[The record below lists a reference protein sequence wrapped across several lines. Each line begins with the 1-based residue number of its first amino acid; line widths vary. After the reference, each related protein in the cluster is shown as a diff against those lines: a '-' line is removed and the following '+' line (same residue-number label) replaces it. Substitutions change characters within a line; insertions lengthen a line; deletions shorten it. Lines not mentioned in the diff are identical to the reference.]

1 MPSRV
6 LGPINFMEA
15 FTSFS
20 ATTLWTQRTSLRTP
34 VVSRKRPSGKTNS
47 ALPRAVLS
55 ARTNCLCLATM
66 KDSATQRVFPP
77 RFLFHQT
84 PRGWES
90 LPAEPRR
97 TSQLEHHAR
106 TAILP
111 LPDTICPPWHPSAS
125 MTMPRNICLS
135 GPVPHLLRPDQ
146 ILDHSLSPLDG
157 SSA

>member
-1 MPSRV
+1 MPLRV
-6 LGPINFMEA
+6 PEPINFMEA

-20 ATTLWTQRTSLRTP
+20 ATTSWTQRTFLRTP
-34 VVSRKRPSGKTNS
+34 AVSGKRRSGKTNS
-47 ALPRAVLS
+47 AFPRAVLS
-55 ARTNCLCLATM
+55 ERINCLCLATM
-66 KDSATQRVFPP
+66 RGSATRRVFPP
-77 RFLFHQT
+77 RFLYHQT

-90 LPAEPRR
+90 LAAEPRG
-97 TSQLEHHAR
+97 TSQLEHPAR

-111 LPDTICPPWHPSAS
+111 LPDTICPLWHPSAS